1 MTDRD
6 IQHNVQSA
14 LEWDP
19 GIDAA
24 DIGVTVD
31 SGVVTLHGD
40 IKTYA
45 EKSAA
50 ERVALGV
57 YGVKAV
63 ANDLNVHLF
72 RGLDRTDSDIATA
85 ALNALQWNTRVPR
98 SGITVTVS
106 KNWITLKGEVDW
118 HFQRDAAEGAVRDLI
133 GVVGVTNTIV
143 VKPQVNASDVRAKIE
158 AALRRSAE
166 VDARR
171 INVAASGGTV
181 TLTGNVRSWAERSEA
196 AHAAWA
202 APGVHLVD
210 NRIAVA
216 P

>member
-6 IQHNVQSA
+6 IQQNVQSA
-14 LEWDP
+14 LDWDP
-19 GIDAA
+19 SIDAA

-31 SGVVTLHGD
+31 NGVVTLHGD
-40 IKTYA
+40 IKTYT
-45 EKSAA
+45 EKAAA

-57 YGVKAV
+57 FGVRAV

-72 RGLDRTDSDIATA
+72 AGLDHTDSDIAAA
-85 ALNALQWNTRVPR
+85 ALNAMRWNTRVPR

-106 KNWITLKGEVDW
+106 KGWITLKGDADW
-118 HFQRDAAEGAVRDLI
+118 HFQREAAERAVRDLI
-133 GVVGVTNTIV
+133 GVVGVTNSIV
-143 VKPQVNASDVRAKIE
+143 VKPHVSVADVKTKIE

-166 VDARR
+166 VDARG
-171 INVAASGGTV
+171 INVVASDGKV
-181 TLTGNVRSWAERSEA
+181 TLTGNVRSWAEKTEA
-196 AHAAWA
+196 GYAAWA
-202 APGVHLVD
+202 APGVHKVD

>member
-6 IQHNVQSA
+6 IQQNVQSA
-14 LEWDP
+14 LDWDP
-19 GIDAA
+19 SIDAA

-40 IKTYA
+40 IKTYT
-45 EKSAA
+45 EKAAA
-50 ERVALGV
+50 ERVALRVFGV
-57 YGVKAV
+57 RAV

-72 RGLDRTDSDIATA
+72 RGLDHTDSDIAGA

-106 KNWITLKGEVDW
+106 QGWITLKGDVDW
-118 HFQRDAAEGAVRDLI
+118 HFQREAAERAVRDLI
-133 GVVGVTNTIV
+133 GVVGVSNSIV
-143 VKPQVNASDVRAKIE
+143 VRPHVSVADVKTKIE

-166 VDARR
+166 VDARG
-171 INVAASGGTV
+171 INVAASDGTV
-181 TLTGNVRSWAERSEA
+181 TLTGNVRSWAERTEA
-196 AHAAWA
+196 GHAAWA

-210 NRIAVA
+210 NRIAIA

>member
-6 IQHNVQSA
+6 LQQHVQGA
-14 LEWDP
+14 LDWDP
-19 GIDAA
+19 SIDTA

-31 SGVVTLHGD
+31 NGVVTLHGD
-40 IKTYA
+40 IRTYT
-45 EKSAA
+45 EKAAA
-50 ERVALGV
+50 ERVALRV

-63 ANDLNVHLF
+63 ANDLNVHLL

-85 ALNALQWNTRVPR
+85 ALNALQWNARVPR

-106 KNWITLKGEVDW
+106 QGWITLKGDVDW
-118 HFQRDAAEGAVRDLI
+118 HFQREAAERAVRDLI
-133 GVVGVTNTIV
+133 GVVGVTNSV
-143 VKPQVNASDVRAKIE
+143 VVRPHVSVADVKTKIE

-171 INVAASGGTV
+171 INVAASEGKV
-181 TLTGNVRSWAERSEA
+181 TLTGNVRSWAERTEA
-196 AHAAWA
+196 GHAAWA
-202 APGVHLVD
+202 APGVHQVD